1 MREPKTR
8 KGPERSAQRTP
19 PPEEPNRTGRAI
31 RGASVRTDMSAPGQA
46 PPSDDRSN
54 TAEIVRTLVAAI
66 LELMRG
72 IRHEVQRLQD
82 GAEAFLGRVQMAIVR
97 SLGALQRALVATMV
111 SMLFAAAAVVVLTI
125 FLIALLNKY
134 LGDPWGTGLAALI
147 LLVVSLAFWMRA
159 RANFHTMEVEAAML
173 MGRGRH

>member
-1 MREPKTR
+1 
-8 KGPERSAQRTP
+8 
-19 PPEEPNRTGRAI
+19 
-31 RGASVRTDMSAPGQA
+31 MSAPGQA
-46 PPSDDRSN
+46 PPPDDRSN

-97 SLGALQRALVATMV
+97 SLGALQRALVATAIA
-111 SMLFAAAAVVVLTI
+111 LFFVGAAVVVLTI
-125 FLIALLNKY
+125 FLIALLNDL
-134 LGDPWGTGLAALI
+134 LGDPWGTGLAALL
-147 LLVVSLAFWMRA
+147 LLVVGAAFWLRA
-159 RANFHTMEVEAAML
+159 RANFHAMELEAAML